1 MVEVKLHDI
10 GEGMTEADIN
20 CYLVK
25 AGDIVK
31 ADDPL
36 VEVQTDKMT
45 AEIPAPR
52 SGVVKQILLNPG
64 ETVKVGTTLL
74 IMEDLDSRNSDVVAV
89 ETAVGKDGMHVAPEK
104 IKAEAAK
111 NSNVGLDLLERP
123 AEGILS
129 GNEFKRYRRI
139 LASPYTRKIAR
150 ENNVNII
157 EVTGSGA
164 AGRITD
170 EDVLSFIA
178 LRDPEGANNS
188 ERGSDWEAAKDSEHG
203 SEAEGPNVSEPYSE
217 IEVANGSKASSEAGA
232 MDHSESSS
240 GTEAIR
246 NEALNGSK
254 GTEINS
260 IPFRGRRKQI
270 AKKMVQSLYSIPHC
284 THFEEIDVSELINFR
299 QEIKAA
305 GISISATAFFIK
317 ALSIGLKEFPVFN
330 AKLDEENERIQL
342 LREHHIGIAVD
353 TPDGLIVPVIR
364 NVEQKNLKQIHEEM
378 KRLTK
383 LALDDKLTVKDI
395 SAGTFTVSNVGPLG
409 GSIGATPII
418 QHPQT
423 ALVSFHKTKK
433 RPVVTDRGEIAIRS
447 IMNLS
452 MAFDHRVAD
461 GATAVAFTNR
471 FAQLIENPKM
481 MLLELM

>member
-25 AGDIVK
+25 PGDLVK

-45 AEIPAPR
+45 AEIPAPC
-52 SGVVKQILLNPG
+52 SGVVKELLLKQG
-64 ETVKVGTTLL
+64 QTVKVGTSLL
-74 IMEDLDSRNSDVVAV
+74 IIEDQSGL
-89 ETAVGKDGMHVAPEK
+89 
-104 IKAEAAK
+104 EA
-111 NSNVGLDLLERP
+111 NVGLQKVREAGDEETKPAAVDVLDRP
-123 AEGILS
+123 AEPAVPVGVSVRL
-129 GNEFKRYRRI
+129 GRI

-150 ENNVNII
+150 ENGVNIM
-157 EVTGSGA
+157 EVIGTGP

-170 EDVLSFIA
+170 QDVLAFAS
-178 LRDPEGANNS
+178 LRDSQPVN
-188 ERGSDWEAAKDSEHG
+188 G
-203 SEAEGPNVSEPYSE
+203 SEAGSELQVAKVSQSGSE
-217 IEVANGSKASSEAGA
+217 QVAPSVSEAGSERRA
-232 MDHSESSS
+232 VKFSEGVSEETGRRHSDHLSATAKEVTDDVQNDTAETS
-240 GTEAIR
+240 GDI
-246 NEALNGSK
+246 L
-254 GTEINS
+254 
-260 IPFRGRRKQI
+260 PFRGRRKQI
-270 AKKMVQSLYSIPHC
+270 AKKMVQSLYTIPHC
-284 THFEEIDVSELINFR
+284 THFEEVDVSELITLR
-299 QEIKAA
+299 EEIRAL
-305 GISISATAFFIK
+305 GNSISATAFFIK

-330 AKLDEENERIQL
+330 AKLDEENESIQL

-353 TPDGLIVPVIR
+353 TPEGLIVPVIR
-364 NVEQKNLKQIHEEM
+364 NVEKKNLKQIHEEM
-378 KRLTK
+378 KQLTK
-383 LALDDKLTVKDI
+383 LALDDKLKVKDI
-395 SAGTFTVSNVGPLG
+395 SGGTFTVSNVGPLG

-433 RPVVTDRGEIAIRS
+433 RPVVTEQDEIAIRS

-481 MLLELM
+481 MLLELK

>member
-25 AGDIVK
+25 PGDFVK

-52 SGVVKQILLNPG
+52 SGVVKELLMTPG
-64 ETVKVGTTLL
+64 QTVKVGTTLL
-74 IMEDLDSRNSDVVAV
+74 IMEDHAAAGAQKISEGMKEEAEMANV
-89 ETAVGKDGMHVAPEK
+89 EVNLLNRPDDGIVT
-104 IKAEAAK
+104 
-111 NSNVGLDLLERP
+111 
-123 AEGILS
+123 EGASIRT
-129 GNEFKRYRRI
+129 KRI

-157 EVTGSGA
+157 EVIGSGP

-170 EDVLSFIA
+170 EDVLAFVK
-178 LRDPEGANNS
+178 LRDTGVPKH
-188 ERGSDWEAAKDSEHG
+188 SDVSSGHQV
-203 SEAEGPNVSEPYSE
+203 PNVSQPGSE
-217 IEVANGSKASSEAGA
+217 LGAPNVSKADSESEVSSFSEASSELKQA
-232 MDHSESSS
+232 
-240 GTEAIR
+240 AIV
-246 NEALNGSK
+246 SK
-254 GTEINS
+254 ET

-284 THFEEIDVSELINFR
+284 THFEEIDVSELITFR
-299 QEIKAA
+299 EEIKAS
-305 GISISATAFFIK
+305 GNSISATAFFIK

-330 AKLDEENERIQL
+330 AKLDEENESIHL

-395 SAGTFTVSNVGPLG
+395 SGGTFTISNVGPLG

-433 RPVVTDRGEIAIRS
+433 RPVVTDRDEIAIRS

>member
-25 AGDIVK
+25 PGDFVN

-52 SGVVKQILLNPG
+52 AGVIKELLLTPG
-64 ETVKVGTTLL
+64 QTVKVGTPLL
-74 IMEDLDSRNSDVVAV
+74 TMEDRSGAVQTSDSQKAADVVKTEA
-89 ETAVGKDGMHVAPEK
+89 EP
-104 IKAEAAK
+104 AEAA
-111 NSNVGLDLLERP
+111 VAVLDRP
-123 AEGILS
+123 AEVKVPVGVSARL
-129 GNEFKRYRRI
+129 GQI
-139 LASPYTRKIAR
+139 LAAPYTRKVAR
-150 ENNVNII
+150 ENGVNIM
-157 EVTGSGA
+157 EVKGTGP
-164 AGRITD
+164 AGRITE
-170 EDVLSFIA
+170 EDILAFVK
-178 LRDPEGANNS
+178 LRDYRVAS
-188 ERGSDWEAAKDSEHG
+188 HSEAASKQQVTNVSQPG
-203 SEAEGPNVSEPYSE
+203 SEQEVPNISKPVSESKAPNVSEVGSE
-217 IEVANGSKASSEAGA
+217 ERLP
-232 MDHSESSS
+232 
-240 GTEAIR
+240 TENKQSHQDI
-246 NEALNGSK
+246 L
-254 GTEINS
+254 
-260 IPFRGRRKQI
+260 PFRGRRKQI
-270 AKKMVQSLYSIPHC
+270 AKKMVQSMYTIPHC
-284 THFEEIDVSELINFR
+284 THFEEVDVSELIALR
-299 QEIKAA
+299 EEIK
-305 GISISATAFFIK
+305 GSGRSISATAFFIK
-317 ALSIGLKEFPVFN
+317 VLSIALKEFPVFN
-330 AKLDEENERIQL
+330 AKLDEENESIQL

-353 TPDGLIVPVIR
+353 TPEGLIVPVIR
-364 NVEQKNLKQIHEEM
+364 NVEQKNLKELHEEM

-383 LALDDKLTVKDI
+383 LAQDDKLTVKDI
-395 SAGTFTVSNVGPLG
+395 SGGTFTISNVGPLG

-433 RPVVTDRGEIAIRS
+433 RPVVTDQDEIAIRS

>member
-25 AGDIVK
+25 PGDFVK

-52 SGVVKQILLNPG
+52 SGVIKELLLSPG
-64 ETVKVGTTLL
+64 QTVQVGTTLL
-74 IMEDLDSRNSDVVAV
+74 IMEDRSGGDHSAEFQKGTHIVKNEAEPAVAV
-89 ETAVGKDGMHVAPEK
+89 
-104 IKAEAAK
+104 
-111 NSNVGLDLLERP
+111 LDRP
-123 AEGILS
+123 AQVRVPVGVSARL
-129 GNEFKRYRRI
+129 GQI
-139 LASPYTRKIAR
+139 LASPYTRKVAR
-150 ENNVNII
+150 ENGVNIM
-157 EVTGSGA
+157 EVKGTGP
-164 AGRITD
+164 AGRIIE
-170 EDVLSFIA
+170 EDILAFVKLKEA
-178 LRDPEGANNS
+178 VVANTS
-188 ERGSDWEAAKDSEHG
+188 EAGSEHHVPNVSKPG
-203 SEAEGPNVSEPYSE
+203 SEHQVPNVSEAGSE
-217 IEVANGSKASSEAGA
+217 LQAPKLSEAG
-232 MDHSESSS
+232 SEEHDS
-240 GTEAIR
+240 GVHKDT
-246 NEALNGSK
+246 L
-254 GTEINS
+254 
-260 IPFRGRRKQI
+260 PFRGRRKQI
-270 AKKMVQSLYSIPHC
+270 AKKMVQSLYTIPHC
-284 THFEEIDVSELINFR
+284 THFEEIDVSELIALR
-299 QEIKAA
+299 EEIKAA
-305 GISISATAFFIK
+305 GNSISATAFFIK

-330 AKLDEENERIQL
+330 AKLDEENESIQL

-364 NVEQKNLKQIHEEM
+364 NVEKMNLKQIHGEM

-395 SAGTFTVSNVGPLG
+395 SGGTFTISNVGPLG

-433 RPVVTDRGEIAIRS
+433 RPVVTDQDEIAIRS

>member
-25 AGDIVK
+25 AGDFVK

-52 SGVVKQILLNPG
+52 SGVIKQILLNPG

-74 IMEDLDSRNSDVVAV
+74 IMEEASS
-89 ETAVGKDGMHVAPEK
+89 ESS
-104 IKAEAAK
+104 KA
-111 NSNVGLDLLERP
+111 
-123 AEGILS
+123 AEGKQDWKDVPAVVEAESKPALNLLNRPVDGVLPEGESI
-129 GNEFKRYRRI
+129 KQKRI

-150 ENNVNII
+150 ENNVNIL
-157 EVTGSGA
+157 EVTGTGP

-170 EDVLSFIA
+170 EDVLKFLKHVSMVANVSEASSESVVTSIS
-178 LRDPEGANNS
+178 EGSSEVEVLEDS
-188 ERGSDWEAAKDSEHG
+188 ERGSELARNEVSKY
-203 SEAEGPNVSEPYSE
+203 SEAKH
-217 IEVANGSKASSEAGA
+217 A
-232 MDHSESSS
+232 D
-240 GTEAIR
+240 T
-246 NEALNGSK
+246 
-254 GTEINS
+254 

-270 AKKMVQSLYSIPHC
+270 AKKMVQSLYTIPHC
-284 THFEEIDVSELINFR
+284 THFEEIDVSELISFR
-299 QEIKAA
+299 QELKNA
-305 GISISATAFFIK
+305 GNSISATAFFIK

-330 AKLDEENERIQL
+330 ANLDEENESIQL

-364 NVEQKNLKQIHEEM
+364 HVEQKNLKQIHEEM

-383 LALDDKLTVKDI
+383 LALDDKLTIKDI
-395 SAGTFTVSNVGPLG
+395 SGGTFTISNVGPLG

-433 RPVVTDRGEIAIRS
+433 RPVVNDQDEIVIRS

>member
-25 AGDIVK
+25 PGDFVK

-52 SGVVKQILLNPG
+52 SGVVKELLLTPG
-64 ETVKVGTTLL
+64 QTVTVGTTLL
-74 IMEDLDSRNSDVVAV
+74 IMEDGAGGGKPVEFHKVSDDV
-89 ETAVGKDGMHVAPEK
+89 ETAIE
-104 IKAEAAK
+104 
-111 NSNVGLDLLERP
+111 P
-123 AEGILS
+123 AEPQVAVLDRPTEVKVPVGVSARL
-129 GNEFKRYRRI
+129 GVI

-150 ENNVNII
+150 ENGVNIM
-157 EVTGSGA
+157 EVKGSGP
-164 AGRITD
+164 AGRITE
-170 EDVLSFIA
+170 EDILAFVK
-178 LRDPEGANNS
+178 LRDYEVPNASEG
-188 ERGSDWEAAKDSEHG
+188 GSEH
-203 SEAEGPNVSEPYSE
+203 EVPNVSQPASE
-217 IEVANGSKASSEAGA
+217 RKAPNVSKVGSEQQVPANSQGGSEEKASGGN
-232 MDHSESSS
+232 
-240 GTEAIR
+240 GTKQIAST
-246 NEALNGSK
+246 NQDLL
-254 GTEINS
+254 
-260 IPFRGRRKQI
+260 PFRGRRKQI
-270 AKKMVQSLYSIPHC
+270 AKKMVQSLYTIPHC
-284 THFEEIDVSELINFR
+284 THFEEIDVSELIALR
-299 QEIKAA
+299 EEIKVS
-305 GISISATAFFIK
+305 GNSISATAFFIK
-317 ALSIGLKEFPVFN
+317 VLSISLKEFSVFN
-330 AKLDEENERIQL
+330 ARLDEENESIKL
-342 LREHHIGIAVD
+342 LHEHHIGIAVD

-364 NVEQKNLKQIHEEM
+364 NVEQKNLKQIHDEM

-395 SAGTFTVSNVGPLG
+395 SGGTFTISNVGPLG

-433 RPVVTDRGEIAIRS
+433 RPVVTANDEIAIRS

-481 MLLELM
+481 LLLELM

>member
-25 AGDIVK
+25 PGDFVK

-52 SGVVKQILLNPG
+52 SGVIKELLLSPG
-64 ETVKVGTTLL
+64 QTVKVGTTLL
-74 IMEDLDSRNSDVVAV
+74 IMEDSTSAGKPVESQKVVDA
-89 ETAVGKDGMHVAPEK
+89 GKAA
-104 IKAEAAK
+104 AEAAEAAVAVLDRPTASK
-111 NSNVGLDLLERP
+111 VPVGVSPRL
-123 AEGILS
+123 GQ
-129 GNEFKRYRRI
+129 I
-139 LASPYTRKIAR
+139 LASPYTRKVAR
-150 ENNVNII
+150 ENGVNIM
-157 EVTGSGA
+157 EVKGTGP
-164 AGRITD
+164 AGRITE
-170 EDVLSFIA
+170 EDILAFVN
-178 LRDPEGANNS
+178 LREQGVASNS
-188 ERGSDWEAAKDSEHG
+188 EGGSEQQVPNVSQLASEQEVTNG
-203 SEAEGPNVSEPYSE
+203 SEA
-217 IEVANGSKASSEAGA
+217 SSELQATNL
-232 MDHSESSS
+232 SEASFEEKDS
-240 GTEAIR
+240 AR
-246 NEALNGSK
+246 NEDTL
-254 GTEINS
+254 
-260 IPFRGRRKQI
+260 PFRGRRKQI
-270 AKKMVQSLYSIPHC
+270 AKKMVQSMYTIPHC
-284 THFEEIDVSELINFR
+284 THFEEIDVSELIALR
-299 QEIKAA
+299 EEIKAS
-305 GISISATAFFIK
+305 GNSISATAFFIK

-330 AKLDEENERIQL
+330 AKLDEENENIQL

-353 TPDGLIVPVIR
+353 TPEGLIVPVIR
-364 NVEQKNLKQIHEEM
+364 NVEQKNLKNIHSEM

-395 SAGTFTVSNVGPLG
+395 SGGTFTISNVGPLG

-433 RPVVTDRGEIAIRS
+433 RPVVTDQDEIAIRS

-481 MLLELM
+481 MLLEMM

>member
-25 AGDIVK
+25 PGDFVK

-52 SGVVKQILLNPG
+52 SGVIKELLLTPG
-64 ETVKVGTTLL
+64 QTVKVGTTLL
-74 IMEDLDSRNSDVVAV
+74 IMEDSSSAGKPFESQKVFDAGKAEVDS
-89 ETAVGKDGMHVAPEK
+89 
-104 IKAEAAK
+104 AEAA
-111 NSNVGLDLLERP
+111 VAVLERP
-123 AEGILS
+123 AASKVPVGVSARL
-129 GNEFKRYRRI
+129 GQI
-139 LASPYTRKIAR
+139 LASPYTRKVAR
-150 ENNVNII
+150 ENGVNIM
-157 EVTGSGA
+157 EVKGTGP
-164 AGRITD
+164 AGRITE
-170 EDVLSFIA
+170 EDILVFVN
-178 LRDPEGANNS
+178 LRDQGVASNS
-188 ERGSDWEAAKDSEHG
+188 EGG
-203 SEAEGPNVSEPYSE
+203 SEQQVPNDSQLASEQEVPMIPKHASESKAPNVSDVGSE
-217 IEVANGSKASSEAGA
+217 VKAAAG
-232 MDHSESSS
+232 
-240 GTEAIR
+240 
-246 NEALNGSK
+246 NETGGKAQDIL
-254 GTEINS
+254 
-260 IPFRGRRKQI
+260 PFRGRRKQI
-270 AKKMVQSLYSIPHC
+270 AKKMVQSMYTIPHC
-284 THFEEIDVSELINFR
+284 THFEEIDVSELIALR
-299 QEIKAA
+299 EEIKTS
-305 GISISATAFFIK
+305 GNSISATAFFIK
-317 ALSIGLKEFPVFN
+317 VLSIALKEFPVFN
-330 AKLDEENERIQL
+330 AKLDEENESIQL

-353 TPDGLIVPVIR
+353 TPEGLIVPVIR
-364 NVEQKNLKQIHEEM
+364 NVERKNLKEIHSEM

-395 SAGTFTVSNVGPLG
+395 SGGTFTISNVGPLG

-433 RPVVTDRGEIAIRS
+433 RPVVTDQDEIAIRS

>member
-25 AGDIVK
+25 PGDFVK

-52 SGVVKQILLNPG
+52 SGVIKELLLSPG
-64 ETVKVGTTLL
+64 QTVKVGTTLL
-74 IMEDLDSRNSDVVAV
+74 IMEDSNSAGKPVESQKVVDA
-89 ETAVGKDGMHVAPEK
+89 GKAA
-104 IKAEAAK
+104 AEAAEAAVAVLDRPTASK
-111 NSNVGLDLLERP
+111 VPVGVSARL
-123 AEGILS
+123 GQ
-129 GNEFKRYRRI
+129 I
-139 LASPYTRKIAR
+139 LASPYTRKVAR
-150 ENNVNII
+150 ENGVNIM
-157 EVTGSGA
+157 EVKGTGP
-164 AGRITD
+164 AGRITE
-170 EDVLSFIA
+170 EDILAFVN
-178 LRDPEGANNS
+178 LREQGVASNS
-188 ERGSDWEAAKDSEHG
+188 EGGSEQQVPNVSQLASEQEVTNG
-203 SEAEGPNVSEPYSE
+203 SEA
-217 IEVANGSKASSEAGA
+217 SSELQATNL
-232 MDHSESSS
+232 SEASFEEKDS
-240 GTEAIR
+240 AR
-246 NEALNGSK
+246 NEDIL
-254 GTEINS
+254 
-260 IPFRGRRKQI
+260 PFRGRRKQI
-270 AKKMVQSLYSIPHC
+270 AKKMVQSMYTIPHC
-284 THFEEIDVSELINFR
+284 THFEEIDVSELIALR
-299 QEIKAA
+299 EEIKAS
-305 GISISATAFFIK
+305 GNSISATAFFIK
-317 ALSIGLKEFPVFN
+317 VLSIALKEFPVFN
-330 AKLDEENERIQL
+330 AKLDEENENIQL

-353 TPDGLIVPVIR
+353 TPEGLIVPVIR
-364 NVEQKNLKQIHEEM
+364 NVEQKNLKEIHSEM

-383 LALDDKLTVKDI
+383 RALDDKLTVKDI
-395 SAGTFTVSNVGPLG
+395 SGGTFTISNVGPLG

-433 RPVVTDRGEIAIRS
+433 RPVVTDQDEIAIRS

>member
-25 AGDIVK
+25 PGDFVN

-52 SGVVKQILLNPG
+52 SGVIKELLLTPG
-64 ETVKVGTTLL
+64 QTVKVGTTLL
-74 IMEDLDSRNSDVVAV
+74 IMEDRSGGVQISEPKKVADVV
-89 ETAVGKDGMHVAPEK
+89 K
-104 IKAEAAK
+104 IEAEPAEASVA
-111 NSNVGLDLLERP
+111 VLDRP
-123 AEGILS
+123 AEVKVPVGVSARL
-129 GNEFKRYRRI
+129 GQI
-139 LASPYTRKIAR
+139 LASPYTRKVAR
-150 ENNVNII
+150 ENGVNIM
-157 EVTGSGA
+157 EVKGTGP
-164 AGRITD
+164 AGRITE
-170 EDVLSFIA
+170 EDILAFVK
-178 LRDPEGANNS
+178 LRDQGVASIS
-188 ERGSDWEAAKDSEHG
+188 EVG
-203 SEAEGPNVSEPYSE
+203 SEQEVPNVSKPASEPETPNVSEVRSE
-217 IEVANGSKASSEAGA
+217 LKEDRARIENKLSHQ
-232 MDHSESSS
+232 D
-240 GTEAIR
+240 I
-246 NEALNGSK
+246 L
-254 GTEINS
+254 
-260 IPFRGRRKQI
+260 PFRGRRKQI
-270 AKKMVQSLYSIPHC
+270 AKKMVQSMYTIPHC
-284 THFEEIDVSELINFR
+284 THFEEIDVSELIALR
-299 QEIKAA
+299 EEIK
-305 GISISATAFFIK
+305 GSGRSISATAFFIK
-317 ALSIGLKEFPVFN
+317 VLSIALKEFPVFN
-330 AKLDEENERIQL
+330 AKLDEETESIQL

-353 TPDGLIVPVIR
+353 TPEGLIVPVIR
-364 NVEQKNLKQIHEEM
+364 NVEQKNLNQIHEEM

-383 LALDDKLTVKDI
+383 LAQDDKLTVKDI
-395 SAGTFTVSNVGPLG
+395 SGGTFTISNVGPLG

-433 RPVVTDRGEIAIRS
+433 RPVVTDQDEIAIRS

-481 MLLELM
+481 MLLELK

>member
-25 AGDIVK
+25 AGDFVK

-52 SGVVKQILLNPG
+52 SGVIKQILLKPG

-74 IMEDLDSRNSDVVAV
+74 IMEEASSESSKAAAGKQDLEAFSA
-89 ETAVGKDGMHVAPEK
+89 
-104 IKAEAAK
+104 KAEDEPKPAL
-111 NSNVGLDLLERP
+111 NLLNRP
-123 AEGILS
+123 VDGVLPEGES
-129 GNEFKRYRRI
+129 MKPKRI

-150 ENNVNII
+150 ENNVNIL
-157 EVTGSGA
+157 EVTGSGP

-170 EDVLSFIA
+170 EDVLNFIKQ
-178 LRDPEGANNS
+178 DS
-188 ERGSDWEAAKDSEHG
+188 EAANVSKADSELMVTKISEGGSESEVLKDSEGG
-203 SEAEGPNVSEPYSE
+203 SELARN
-217 IEVANGSKASSEAGA
+217 EVPK
-232 MDHSESSS
+232 HSESVQI
-240 GTEAIR
+240 GT
-246 NEALNGSK
+246 L
-254 GTEINS
+254 
-260 IPFRGRRKQI
+260 PFRGRRKQI
-270 AKKMVQSLYSIPHC
+270 AKKMVQSLYTIPHC
-284 THFEEIDVSELINFR
+284 THFEEIDVSELISFR
-299 QEIKAA
+299 QVLKNT
-305 GISISATAFFIK
+305 GNSISATAFFIK

-330 AKLDEENERIQL
+330 ANLDEENESIQL

-364 NVEQKNLKQIHEEM
+364 HVEQKNLKQIHEEM

-383 LALDDKLTVKDI
+383 LALDDKLTIKDI
-395 SAGTFTVSNVGPLG
+395 SGGTFTISNVGPLG

-433 RPVVTDRGEIAIRS
+433 RPVVNDQDEIVIRS

-481 MLLELM
+481 MLLELI

>member
-25 AGDIVK
+25 PGDFVK

-52 SGVVKQILLNPG
+52 SGVIKELLMNPG
-64 ETVKVGTTLL
+64 QTVKVGTTLL
-74 IMEDLDSRNSDVVAV
+74 IMEDSAGAGRTLETKKVSEDVKE
-89 ETAVGKDGMHVAPEK
+89 ETEPAMVVLNLLNRPVDGIVTEVV
-104 IKAEAAK
+104 
-111 NSNVGLDLLERP
+111 SER
-123 AEGILS
+123 S
-129 GNEFKRYRRI
+129 KRI

-150 ENNVNII
+150 ENNVNIM
-157 EVTGSGA
+157 EVNGSGP

-170 EDVLSFIA
+170 EDVLAFVKLSDSGVA
-178 LRDPEGANNS
+178 SNSEVSSEQQVPKVSQPGS
-188 ERGSDWEAAKDSEHG
+188 ERGATNVPEVV
-203 SEAEGPNVSEPYSE
+203 SEAKTSNT
-217 IEVANGSKASSEAGA
+217 SEAGS
-232 MDHSESSS
+232 DLNQSED
-240 GTEAIR
+240 T
-246 NEALNGSK
+246 
-254 GTEINS
+254 

-270 AKKMVQSLYSIPHC
+270 AKKMVQSIYTIPHC
-284 THFEEIDVSELINFR
+284 THFEEIDVSELITFR
-299 QEIKAA
+299 EEIKAL
-305 GISISATAFFIK
+305 GNSISATAFFIK

-330 AKLDEENERIQL
+330 GRLEEENESIKL
-342 LREHHIGIAVD
+342 LREHNIGIAID

-364 NVEQKNLKQIHEEM
+364 NVEQKNLKQIHEEL

-383 LALDDKLTVKDI
+383 RALDDKLTVKDI
-395 SAGTFTVSNVGPLG
+395 SGGTFTVSNVGPLG

-433 RPVVTDRGEIAIRS
+433 RPVVTDQDEIAIRS

>member
-25 AGDIVK
+25 PGDFVK

-52 SGVVKQILLNPG
+52 SGVIKELLLTPG
-64 ETVKVGTTLL
+64 QTVKVGTTLL
-74 IMEDLDSRNSDVVAV
+74 IMEDRSSGVQTSESQKIADVVKTEA
-89 ETAVGKDGMHVAPEK
+89 EP
-104 IKAEAAK
+104 AEAA
-111 NSNVGLDLLERP
+111 VAVLDRP
-123 AEGILS
+123 AEVKVPVGVSARL
-129 GNEFKRYRRI
+129 GQI
-139 LASPYTRKIAR
+139 LASPYTRKVAR
-150 ENNVNII
+150 EKGVNIM
-157 EVTGSGA
+157 EVKGTGP
-164 AGRITD
+164 AGRITE
-170 EDVLSFIA
+170 EDILAFVK
-178 LRDPEGANNS
+178 LRDHGGASTS
-188 ERGSDWEAAKDSEHG
+188 ETG
-203 SEAEGPNVSEPYSE
+203 SEQQVPNVSQHRFEREVPNVSKPASESKAPNVSEVGSE
-217 IEVANGSKASSEAGA
+217 ERAP
-232 MDHSESSS
+232 
-240 GTEAIR
+240 TEKKLSHQDI
-246 NEALNGSK
+246 L
-254 GTEINS
+254 
-260 IPFRGRRKQI
+260 PFRGRRKQI
-270 AKKMVQSLYSIPHC
+270 AKKMVQSMYTIPHC
-284 THFEEIDVSELINFR
+284 THFEEIDVSELIALR
-299 QEIKAA
+299 EEIK
-305 GISISATAFFIK
+305 GSGSSISATAFFIK
-317 ALSIGLKEFPVFN
+317 VLSIALKEFPVFN
-330 AKLDEENERIQL
+330 AKLDEENESIQL

-353 TPDGLIVPVIR
+353 TPEGLIVPVIR
-364 NVEQKNLKQIHEEM
+364 NVEQRNLKQIHDEM

-383 LALDDKLTVKDI
+383 LALEDKLTVKDI
-395 SAGTFTVSNVGPLG
+395 SGGTFTISNVGPLG

-433 RPVVTDRGEIAIRS
+433 RPVVTDQDEIAIRS

>member
-25 AGDIVK
+25 AGDFVK

-45 AEIPAPR
+45 AEIPAPK
-52 SGVVKQILLNPG
+52 SGIVKQILLSPG
-64 ETVKVGTTLL
+64 VTVKVGTTLL
-74 IMEDLDSRNSDVVAV
+74 IMEDMPTDSAV
-89 ETAVGKDGMHVAPEK
+89 TAIEK
-104 IKAEAAK
+104 HNEKGSLIE
-111 NSNVGLDLLERP
+111 
-123 AEGILS
+123 AEGPSMPGLNLLNRPMNGLLPEDES
-129 GNEFKRYRRI
+129 KKTKRI

-150 ENNVNII
+150 ENNVNILD
-157 EVTGSGA
+157 VSGSGP
-164 AGRITD
+164 AGRIVD
-170 EDVLSFIA
+170 EDVFTFIKR
-178 LRDPEGANNS
+178 RDSKVVNDS
-188 ERGSDWEAAKDSEHG
+188 EAASELNVPKVSEHG
-203 SEAEGPNVSEPYSE
+203 SEAKVLDDSEGGSEL
-217 IEVANGSKASSEAGA
+217 A
-232 MDHSESSS
+232 
-240 GTEAIR
+240 R
-246 NEALNGSK
+246 NEVPKHSDTL
-254 GTEINS
+254 
-260 IPFRGRRKQI
+260 PFRGRRKQI
-270 AKKMVQSLYSIPHC
+270 AKKMVQSLYTIPHC
-284 THFEEIDVSELINFR
+284 THFEEIDVSELISFR
-299 QEIKAA
+299 QELKDA
-305 GISISATAFFIK
+305 GNSISATAFFIK

-330 AKLDEENERIQL
+330 ANLDEENESIQL

-364 NVEQKNLKQIHEEM
+364 NVEQKNLKQVHKEM

-383 LALDDKLTVKDI
+383 LALDDKLMVKDI
-395 SAGTFTVSNVGPLG
+395 SGGTFTISNVGPLG

-433 RPVVTDRGEIAIRS
+433 RPVVNDQDEIVIRS

>member
-25 AGDIVK
+25 PGDFVK
-31 ADDPL
+31 ADAPL

-52 SGVVKQILLNPG
+52 SGVIKELLLTPG
-64 ETVKVGTTLL
+64 QTVTVGTTLL
-74 IMEDLDSRNSDVVAV
+74 IMEDSTGEGKPVEFQKMIDSVNSEAPHGDAAVVV
-89 ETAVGKDGMHVAPEK
+89 ID
-104 IKAEAAK
+104 
-111 NSNVGLDLLERP
+111 RP
-123 AEGILS
+123 AEDKVPVGVSPRL
-129 GNEFKRYRRI
+129 GRI

-150 ENNVNII
+150 ENGVNIM
-157 EVTGSGA
+157 EVKGSGP
-164 AGRITD
+164 AGRITE
-170 EDVLSFIA
+170 EDLLAFVK
-178 LRDPEGANNS
+178 LRDDEVSKA
-188 ERGSDWEAAKDSEHG
+188 
-203 SEAEGPNVSEPYSE
+203 SEAGSGQQAPNVSQPGSE
-217 IEVANGSKASSEAGA
+217 QQVPNVSQPASELKASNVSELGSEGKAVVGNA
-232 MDHSESSS
+232 ADHLTWDSRQN
-240 GTEAIR
+240 T
-246 NEALNGSK
+246 L
-254 GTEINS
+254 
-260 IPFRGRRKQI
+260 PFRGRRKQI
-270 AKKMVQSLYSIPHC
+270 AKKMVQSIYTIPHC
-284 THFEEIDVSELINFR
+284 THFEEIDVSELIALR
-299 QEIKAA
+299 EEIKAS
-305 GISISATAFFIK
+305 GNSISATAFFIK
-317 ALSIGLKEFPVFN
+317 VLSISLKEFPVFN
-330 AKLDEENERIQL
+330 AKLDEENESIQL
-342 LREHHIGIAVD
+342 LHEHHIGIAVD

-364 NVEQKNLKQIHEEM
+364 NVEQKNLKQIHDEM

-383 LALDDKLTVKDI
+383 LALDDQLTVRDI
-395 SAGTFTVSNVGPLG
+395 SGGTFTISNVGPLG

-433 RPVVTDRGEIAIRS
+433 RPVVTEQDEIAIRS

>member
-25 AGDIVK
+25 PGDFVK

-52 SGVVKQILLNPG
+52 SGVIKELLLTPG
-64 ETVKVGTTLL
+64 QTVKVGTTLL
-74 IMEDLDSRNSDVVAV
+74 IMEDSTSAGKPVESQKVVDA
-89 ETAVGKDGMHVAPEK
+89 GKAAAEP
-104 IKAEAAK
+104 AEAAVAVLDRPTASK
-111 NSNVGLDLLERP
+111 VPVGVSARL
-123 AEGILS
+123 GQ
-129 GNEFKRYRRI
+129 I
-139 LASPYTRKIAR
+139 LASPYTRKVAR
-150 ENNVNII
+150 EHGVNIM
-157 EVTGSGA
+157 EVKGTGP
-164 AGRITD
+164 AGRITE
-170 EDVLSFIA
+170 EDILAFVH
-178 LRDPEGANNS
+178 LREQGAASHSEG
-188 ERGSDWEAAKDSEHG
+188 G
-203 SEAEGPNVSEPYSE
+203 SEQQVPNVSQLASEQEVPMVSKHASELQAPNVSEAGSE
-217 IEVANGSKASSEAGA
+217 EQVAARSEGVHL
-232 MDHSESSS
+232 D
-240 GTEAIR
+240 I
-246 NEALNGSK
+246 L
-254 GTEINS
+254 
-260 IPFRGRRKQI
+260 PFRGRRKQI
-270 AKKMVQSLYSIPHC
+270 AKKMVQSMYTIPHC
-284 THFEEIDVSELINFR
+284 THFEEIDVSELIALR
-299 QEIKAA
+299 EEIKAS
-305 GISISATAFFIK
+305 GNSISATAFFIK
-317 ALSIGLKEFPVFN
+317 VLSIALKEFPVFN
-330 AKLDEENERIQL
+330 AKLDEENENIQL

-353 TPDGLIVPVIR
+353 TPEGLIVPVIR
-364 NVEQKNLKQIHEEM
+364 NVEQKNLKNIHSEM

-395 SAGTFTVSNVGPLG
+395 SGGTFTISNVGPLG

-433 RPVVTDRGEIAIRS
+433 RPVVTDQDEIAIRS

>member
-25 AGDIVK
+25 PGDFVK

-52 SGVVKQILLNPG
+52 SGVIKELLLSPG
-64 ETVKVGTTLL
+64 QTVQVGTTLL
-74 IMEDLDSRNSDVVAV
+74 IMDDRSGGDHSAEFQKVADTV
-89 ETAVGKDGMHVAPEK
+89 MKENEP
-104 IKAEAAK
+104 AEAAIA
-111 NSNVGLDLLERP
+111 VLDRP
-123 AEGILS
+123 AQVKVPVGVSARL
-129 GNEFKRYRRI
+129 GQI
-139 LASPYTRKIAR
+139 LASPYTRKVAR
-150 ENNVNII
+150 ENGVNIM
-157 EVTGSGA
+157 EVKGTGP
-164 AGRITD
+164 AGRITE
-170 EDVLSFIA
+170 EDVLAFA
-178 LRDPEGANNS
+178 KLREAGVANTS
-188 ERGSDWEAAKDSEHG
+188 EAGSEHQVPNVSKAG
-203 SEAEGPNVSEPYSE
+203 SENLVPKVSEASSELQAPNVSEAGSE
-217 IEVANGSKASSEAGA
+217 EQHTVVHKDT
-232 MDHSESSS
+232 M
-240 GTEAIR
+240 
-246 NEALNGSK
+246 
-254 GTEINS
+254 
-260 IPFRGRRKQI
+260 PFRGRRKQI
-270 AKKMVQSLYSIPHC
+270 AKKMVQSMYTIPHC
-284 THFEEIDVSELINFR
+284 THFEEIDVSELIALR
-299 QEIKAA
+299 GEIKEA
-305 GISISATAFFIK
+305 GNSISATAFFIK

-330 AKLDEENERIQL
+330 AKLDEENESIQL
-342 LREHHIGIAVD
+342 LREHHVGIAVD

-364 NVEQKNLKQIHEEM
+364 NVEKKNLKQIHNEM

-395 SAGTFTVSNVGPLG
+395 SGGTFTISNVGPLG

-433 RPVVTDRGEIAIRS
+433 RPVVTDQDEIAIRS

-471 FAQLIENPKM
+471 FAQLIENPKL

>member
-25 AGDIVK
+25 PGDFVK

-52 SGVVKQILLNPG
+52 SGVIKELLLSPG
-64 ETVKVGTTLL
+64 QTVQVGTTLL
-74 IMEDLDSRNSDVVAV
+74 IMEDRSGGDHSAEFQKVNDI
-89 ETAVGKDGMHVAPEK
+89 
-104 IKAEAAK
+104 IKKESQPAEAAIA
-111 NSNVGLDLLERP
+111 VLDRP
-123 AEGILS
+123 AQVKVPVGVSARL
-129 GNEFKRYRRI
+129 GQI
-139 LASPYTRKIAR
+139 LASPYTRKVAR
-150 ENNVNII
+150 ENGVNIMEI
-157 EVTGSGA
+157 KGTGP
-164 AGRITD
+164 AGRITE
-170 EDVLSFIA
+170 EDVLAFVK
-178 LRDPEGANNS
+178 LREAGVANTS
-188 ERGSDWEAAKDSEHG
+188 EPG
-203 SEAEGPNVSEPYSE
+203 SEQQVPNVSKAGSENLVPKVSEASSELQAPNVSESGSE
-217 IEVANGSKASSEAGA
+217 EQHTVVHKDT
-232 MDHSESSS
+232 M
-240 GTEAIR
+240 
-246 NEALNGSK
+246 
-254 GTEINS
+254 
-260 IPFRGRRKQI
+260 PFRGRRKQI
-270 AKKMVQSLYSIPHC
+270 AKKMVQSMYTIPHC
-284 THFEEIDVSELINFR
+284 THFEEIDVSELIALR
-299 QEIKAA
+299 GEIKEA
-305 GISISATAFFIK
+305 GNSISATAFFIK

-330 AKLDEENERIQL
+330 AKLDEENESIQL
-342 LREHHIGIAVD
+342 LREHHVGIAVD

-364 NVEQKNLKQIHEEM
+364 NVEKKNLKQIHNEM

-395 SAGTFTVSNVGPLG
+395 SGGTFTISNVGPLG

-433 RPVVTDRGEIAIRS
+433 RPVVTDQDEIAIRS

-471 FAQLIENPKM
+471 FAQLIENPKL

>member
-25 AGDIVK
+25 PGDFVK

-52 SGVVKQILLNPG
+52 SGVIKELLLTPG
-64 ETVKVGTTLL
+64 QTVKVGTTLL
-74 IMEDLDSRNSDVVAV
+74 LMEDRSAGVQISESQMVADVVKTEA
-89 ETAVGKDGMHVAPEK
+89 EP
-104 IKAEAAK
+104 AEAA
-111 NSNVGLDLLERP
+111 VAVLDRP
-123 AEGILS
+123 TEVKVPIGVSARLGQ
-129 GNEFKRYRRI
+129 I
-139 LASPYTRKIAR
+139 LASPYTRKVAR
-150 ENNVNII
+150 ENGVNIMD
-157 EVTGSGA
+157 VKGTGP
-164 AGRITD
+164 AGRIIE
-170 EDVLSFIA
+170 EDIMAFVK
-178 LRDPEGANNS
+178 LRDFGVASNS
-188 ERGSDWEAAKDSEHG
+188 EAGFEQQVPRVSQPGSKQEV
-203 SEAEGPNVSEPYSE
+203 PNVSQPASEPKAPKVSE
-217 IEVANGSKASSEAGA
+217 VRSE
-232 MDHSESSS
+232 ERTP
-240 GTEAIR
+240 TENKLSNPDIM
-246 NEALNGSK
+246 
-254 GTEINS
+254 
-260 IPFRGRRKQI
+260 PFRGRRKQI
-270 AKKMVQSLYSIPHC
+270 AKKMVQSMYTIPHC
-284 THFEEIDVSELINFR
+284 THFEEIDVSELIALR
-299 QEIKAA
+299 EEIK
-305 GISISATAFFIK
+305 GSGSSISATAFFIK
-317 ALSIGLKEFPVFN
+317 VLSIALKEFPVFN
-330 AKLDEENERIQL
+330 AKLDEENESIQL

-353 TPDGLIVPVIR
+353 TPEGLIVPVIR
-364 NVEQKNLKQIHEEM
+364 NVEQKNLKQIHDEM

-395 SAGTFTVSNVGPLG
+395 SGGTFTISNVGPLG

-433 RPVVTDRGEIAIRS
+433 RPVVTDQDEIAIRS

>member
-25 AGDIVK
+25 AGDFVK

-52 SGVVKQILLNPG
+52 SGVVKEILLRPG
-64 ETVKVGTTLL
+64 QTVKVGTTLL
-74 IMEDLDSRNSDVVAV
+74 IMEDGQGSEEEGFKSSSMEQGVKYVKEAEVA
-89 ETAVGKDGMHVAPEK
+89 EPDA
-104 IKAEAAK
+104 
-111 NSNVGLDLLERP
+111 GLNLLNRP
-123 AEGILS
+123 AEGVLTEAIAT
-129 GNEFKRYRRI
+129 NRHNRI

-150 ENNVNII
+150 ENNVNIQN
-157 EVTGSGA
+157 VCGSGP

-170 EDVLSFIA
+170 EDIFAFIKS
-178 LRDPEGANNS
+178 RDSEAARHS
-188 ERGSDWEAAKDSEHG
+188 ERGSELIVSESSKVSEAGSETMVPTVSKGSSEGSVQKEAAK
-203 SEAEGPNVSEPYSE
+203 
-217 IEVANGSKASSEAGA
+217 ASQAV
-232 MDHSESSS
+232 
-240 GTEAIR
+240 GT
-246 NEALNGSK
+246 N
-254 GTEINS
+254 TF
-260 IPFRGRRKQI
+260 PFRGRRKQI
-270 AKKMVQSLYSIPHC
+270 AKKMVHSLYTIPHC
-284 THFEEIDVSELINFR
+284 THFEEIDVSELISFR
-299 QEIKAA
+299 EELKSA
-305 GISISATAFFIK
+305 GATISATAFFIK
-317 ALSIGLKEFPVFN
+317 ALSITLKEYPVFN

-342 LREHHIGIAVD
+342 LGEHNIGIAVD
-353 TPDGLIVPVIR
+353 TPEGLIVPVLR
-364 NVEQKNLKQIHEEM
+364 NAEQKNLNQIHEEM
-378 KRLTK
+378 KRLTR

-395 SAGTFTVSNVGPLG
+395 SGGTFTISNVGPLG

-433 RPVVTDRGEIAIRS
+433 RPVVNDDDQIVVRS
-447 IMNLS
+447 MMNLS
-452 MAFDHRVAD
+452 MSFDHRVAD